1 LGLEEPNET
10 RFAKLSPAGVAD
22 LEGAFE
28 RPEEVDRGVVRPEL
42 SLRRTSG
49 NSVLELM
56 GGGFL
61 GSLDELGVKLRPL
74 RSSIVKMEYA
84 WYQRYYSLKRF
95 VASWDAGL
103 GLVW

>member
-1 LGLEEPNET
+1 MLGLEEPNET
-10 RFAKLSPAGVAD
+10 RFAKLSPAGVAGF
-22 LEGAFE
+22 EGVFE

-42 SLRRTSG
+42 SLRRTSE
-49 NSVLELM
+49 NSVPELM

-74 RSSIVKMEYA
+74 RSSMVRLKFCSVKIIG
-84 WYQRYYSLKRF
+84 RF
-95 VASWDAGL
+95 RSKLDAGL